1 MPRTL
6 AMLWLCA
13 LVAGCGTPPASP
25 PPPGRPCTAMPCT
38 DGLDLILRLGPEDA
52 GVGVHRFE
60 LTLDE
65 RSVQCELAVA
75 TLGQVVDGACGDGIG
90 IHLGART
97 RTVELP
103 SPVPGAVMIG
113 SEPVPGEYEARIEIC
128 RFPPGRDH
136 LRAEFSARRDHPFS
150 GSWDHPARGCSGRFP
165 GAWDHL
171 FSGSWDHPTS

>member
-1 MPRTL
+1 MPRSL

-25 PPPGRPCTAMPCT
+25 PPPGRPCTALPCT
-38 DGLDLILRLGPEDA
+38 DGLDLVLRLGPEDA

-65 RSVQCELAVA
+65 RSVQCELAVV

-113 SEPVPGEYEARIEIC
+113 SEPVPGEYEARIEIFGTP
-128 RFPPGRDH
+128 REVHVVHTAPGR
-136 LRAEFSARRDHPFS
+136 EPFDRTVTPIY
-150 GSWDHPARGCSGRFP
+150 GEQRPNGPGCDPVCQHGELSLP
-165 GAWDHL
+165 
-171 FSGSWDHPTS
+171 